1 MDVATKENFV
11 KNKEVTRLYV
21 DYYVENETKA
31 NELYTEMLVVARQH
45 MCKVINRLST
55 EDFIDWVKE
64 TFKLQRK
71 GEKDSISDGKGSGY
85 SCRTKG

>member
-1 MDVATKENFV
+1 M
-11 KNKEVTRLYV
+11 YV

-64 TFKLQRK
+64 TFNLQRK
-71 GEKDSISDGKGSGY
+71 GEKIPLLMVKAVGIK
-85 SCRTKG
+85 CRTR